1 MFAMSQSASSDAS
14 HDLRQVEQAGADGK
28 LASTSVENLRR
39 WLTEPHYEPYRGQIH
54 ALIEAGGWEQLDLLF
69 YEVIPFGTGGRR
81 GQMADLGSATINVRT
96 VAESAHGLATYL
108 ESQNGGKGGSAAVA
122 HDTRNRS
129 AEFARLTATTLAANG
144 LKVYFFK
151 EHRSTPE
158 LSFAVRHLKC
168 DVGVMISAS
177 HNPPADNGFK
187 AYWSSGG
194 QVLPPHDKGIIQHVY
209 DAGQIPTLDF
219 DRAVQ
224 DGRIVKVGEEID
236 RAYLN
241 AVCALSLTDSRDVQI
256 VFTPLHGCG
265 ETNVYEVLKNA
276 GFAGLEILES
286 QREPD
291 GNFPNVP
298 DHFPN
303 PERPQVFDAA
313 IARATEIG
321 ADVVLASD
329 PDSDRIGV
337 AARGQGGEYRIL
349 SGNQVGA
356 LCVDYVLRKRAA
368 AGTLSPRSYVI
379 ETMVTTPLIA
389 AIARAHKV
397 RCIDNLLVGFKY
409 IGQTMDR
416 EGPQDFVFGAEE
428 SLGYLAGAYARDK
441 DAAVGALFIA
451 ELAAELKGQGKTLL
465 DRLGELYVE
474 HGYFLEAQR
483 SETCPGPSG
492 RQQIEAI
499 MAAFRAAPPSE
510 LAGVT
515 LAEVRD
521 YKRNEIRS
529 LPDNQKMAELPEPT
543 GDLMFLDSAPGDF
556 RCSIAVRPSGTEP
569 KIKFY
574 FFAAADVKAAA
585 ALGTV
590 KQATDDR
597 LKALQDALSTWVR
610 QQVGR

>member
-1 MFAMSQSASSDAS
+1 MSLPASSNTS
-14 HDLRQVEQAGADGK
+14 QDLRRIEDAGAGGK

-39 WLTEPHYEPYRGQIH
+39 WLTEPQYEPYRARIH
-54 ALIEAGGWEQLDLLF
+54 ALVEAGGWEQLDLLF

-108 ESQNGGKGGSAAVA
+108 KSQNGGKGGSVAVA
-122 HDTRNRS
+122 RDTRNRS

-144 LKVYFFK
+144 IKVYFFR
-151 EHRSTPE
+151 EHRSTPI
-158 LSFAVRHLKC
+158 LSFAVRHLGC
-168 DVGVMISAS
+168 DAGVMITAS

-219 DRAVQ
+219 DQAVQ
-224 DGRIVKVGEEID
+224 DGKIEIIGEAVDRTYID
-236 RAYLN
+236 
-241 AVCALSLTDSRDVQI
+241 AVRALSLTKSRDVKI
-256 VFTPLHGCG
+256 VFTPMHGVG
-265 ETNVYEVLKNA
+265 ETNVYEVLRSA
-276 GFAGLEILES
+276 GFEGVEILES

-321 ADVVLASD
+321 ADLVMASD
-329 PDSDRIGV
+329 PDSDRLGV
-337 AARGQGGEYRIL
+337 AVRDPRSNYRIL

-368 AGTLSPRSYVI
+368 AGTLSSRSYVI
-379 ETMVTTPLIA
+379 ETLVTTPLIA
-389 AIARAHKV
+389 AIARGHKV

-416 EGPQDFVFGAEE
+416 EGPEDFVFGAEE
-428 SLGYLAGAYARDK
+428 SLGYLAGSYARDK

-451 ELAAELKGQGKTLL
+451 ELAAELKADAKTLL
-465 DRLGELYVE
+465 DRLDELYVE
-474 HGYFLEAQR
+474 HGYFLEGQR

-499 MAAFRAAPPSE
+499 MAAFRAAPPAE
-510 LAGVT
+510 LAGVR

-529 LPDNQKMAELPEPT
+529 LPGNQKIAELPEPT

-574 FFAAADVKAAA
+574 FFASADVKDVSTLA
-585 ALGTV
+585 TV
-590 KQATDDR
+590 KQVTDER
-597 LKALQDALSTWVR
+597 LKTLQDALSVWVR

>member
-1 MFAMSQSASSDAS
+1 
-14 HDLRQVEQAGADGK
+14 
-28 LASTSVENLRR
+28 
-39 WLTEPHYEPYRGQIH
+39 
-54 ALIEAGGWEQLDLLF
+54 
-69 YEVIPFGTGGRR
+69 
-81 GQMADLGSATINVRT
+81 
-96 VAESAHGLATYL
+96 
-108 ESQNGGKGGSAAVA
+108 
-122 HDTRNRS
+122 
-129 AEFARLTATTLAANG
+129 
-144 LKVYFFK
+144 
-151 EHRSTPE
+151 
-158 LSFAVRHLKC
+158 
-168 DVGVMISAS
+168 MISAS
-177 HNPPADNGFK
+177 HTPPADTGYK
-187 AYWSSGG
+187 AYWSRGG
-194 QVLPPHDKGIIQHVY
+194 QVRPPHDKGIIQHVY
-209 DAGQIPTLDF
+209 DAGEIPTLDF
-219 DRAVQ
+219 AQAVK
-224 DGRIVKVGEEID
+224 DGKIVTVGEEID
-236 RAYLN
+236 RAYID
-241 AVCALSLTDSRDVQI
+241 AVCRLSLTKSRDVKI
-256 VFTPLHGCG
+256 VFTPLHGGG
-265 ETNVYEVLKNA
+265 ETNVYEVLKSS
-276 GFAGLEILES
+276 GFDGVEILES
-286 QREPD
+286 QREPN

-313 IARATEIG
+313 IARAKETS
-321 ADVVLASD
+321 ADVVMASD
-329 PDSDRIGV
+329 PDADRIGV
-337 AARGQGGEYRIL
+337 AVRDAHGRYRIL

-416 EGPQDFVFGAEE
+416 EGPDDFVFGAEE
-428 SLGYLAGAYARDK
+428 SLGYLAGSYARDK

-451 ELAAELKGQGKTLL
+451 ELAAELKAEGKTLL
-465 DRLGELYVE
+465 DRLDELYVE
-474 HGYFLEAQR
+474 HGYFLEGQR

-510 LAGVT
+510 LAGVA

-529 LPDNQKMAELPEPT
+529 LPGNQKMAELPEPT

-574 FFAAADVKAAA
+574 FFASADVKAASSLA
-585 ALGTV
+585 TV
-590 KQATDDR
+590 KQATDER
-597 LKALQDALSTWVR
+597 LKALQDALSAWVR

>member
-1 MFAMSQSASSDAS
+1 MSQSASFDISQ
-14 HDLRQVEQAGADGK
+14 DLRRLEEAGAGGN

-39 WLTEPHYEPYRGQIH
+39 WLTEPQYEPYQSQIH
-54 ALIEAGGWEQLDLLF
+54 SLIAAGSWEQLDLLF

-108 ESQNGGKGGSAAVA
+108 KSQNGGKGGSAAVS

-144 LKVYFFK
+144 LQVFFF
-151 EHRSTPE
+151 EGHRSTPE

-219 DRAVQ
+219 DQAVR
-224 DGRIVKVGEEID
+224 DGKIVKVGEEVD
-236 RAYLN
+236 RTYIE
-241 AVCALSLTDSRDVQI
+241 AVRALSLTKSRDVKI

-265 ETNVYEVLKNA
+265 ETNVFEVLKSA
-276 GFAGLEILES
+276 GFDGVEILES
-286 QREPD
+286 QREPN

-313 IARATEIG
+313 IARAKETA
-321 ADVVLASD
+321 ADVVMASD
-329 PDSDRIGV
+329 PDSDRVGV
-337 AARGQGGEYRIL
+337 AVRNAAGEYRIL

-389 AIARAHKV
+389 AISRAHKV

-416 EGPQDFVFGAEE
+416 EGPEDFIFGAEE
-428 SLGYLAGAYARDK
+428 SLGYLAGSYARDK

-451 ELAAELKGQGKTLL
+451 ELAAELKAEDKTLL
-465 DRLGELYVE
+465 DRLNDLSVE
-474 HGYFLEAQR
+474 HGYFLEGQR

-499 MAAFRAAPPSE
+499 MAAFRTAPPAE

-521 YKRNEIRS
+521 YKRNEVRS

-574 FFAAADVKAAA
+574 FFASADVKDAS
-585 ALGTV
+585 ALATV
-590 KQATDDR
+590 KRHTDER
-597 LKALQDALSTWVR
+597 LKALQDALSAWVR

>member
-1 MFAMSQSASSDAS
+1 MSQSASSDAS
-14 HDLRQVEQAGADGK
+14 LDLRRVEEAGVGGK
-28 LASTSVENLRR
+28 LASTSVQNLRR
-39 WLTEPHYEPYRGQIH
+39 WLTEPHYEPYRRHIH
-54 ALIEAGGWEQLDLLF
+54 ALVEAGGWEQLDLLF

-96 VAESAHGLATYL
+96 IAESAQGLATYL
-108 ESQNGGKGGSAAVA
+108 KSQDSGKGRSAVVA

-144 LKVYFFK
+144 LKVFFFP
-151 EHRSTPE
+151 EHRSTPI
-158 LSFAVRHLKC
+158 LSFAVRHLAC
-168 DVGVMISAS
+168 DAGVMITAS

-219 DRAVQ
+219 DQAVR
-224 DGRIVKVGEEID
+224 DGRIEIIGMDLD
-236 RAYLN
+236 RAYID
-241 AVCALSLTDSRDVQI
+241 AVCGLSLTKSRDVKI
-256 VFTPLHGCG
+256 VFSPMHGVG
-265 ETNVYEVLKNA
+265 ETNVYEVLKSA
-276 GFAGLEILES
+276 RFDGAEILES
-286 QREPD
+286 QREPN

-313 IARATEIG
+313 IARATEIA
-321 ADVVLASD
+321 ADVVMASD

-337 AARGQGGEYRIL
+337 AARGAAGDYHIL

-389 AIARAHKV
+389 AISRSHKV

-416 EGPQDFVFGAEE
+416 EGPEDFVFGAEE
-428 SLGYLAGAYARDK
+428 SLGYLAGSYARDK

-451 ELAAELKGQGKTLL
+451 ELAAELKAQGKTLL
-465 DRLGELYVE
+465 DRLNELYVE
-474 HGYFLEAQR
+474 HGYFLEGQR
-483 SETCPGPSG
+483 SESCPGPSG

-499 MAAFRAAPPSE
+499 MAAFRAAPPAE

-529 LPDNQKMAELPEPT
+529 VPDNQKMAELPDPT

-574 FFAAADVKAAA
+574 FFASADVKDASSLA
-585 ALGTV
+585 TV
-590 KQATDDR
+590 KQATDER
-597 LKALQDALSTWVR
+597 LGALQEALSAWVR
-610 QQVGR
+610 QQVGG